1 MYFLYLNGIVINQK
15 TNPMKTKLFTL
26 LAFAVVLTSCVGP
39 EDDFSNTIPVQDN
52 KVLLLKVD
60 YMTNVFEGGKELI
73 FSDSTATFN
82 VEVEYQQPSDL
93 GGIQLYYKELDAKI
107 FDGSIVWNGT
117 GAISYPESFEP
128 ASSFEVTLTN
138 DYIFPTE
145 GFENVFNPTEE
156 TYDYQTIW
164 GAVQSLLKAREFV
177 LSNPDAKARIFLYTP
192 SVGVGNPEEWEWII
206 ILKN

>member
-1 MYFLYLNGIVINQK
+1 
-15 TNPMKTKLFTL
+15 MKTTIFTL
-26 LAFAVVLTSCVGP
+26 LIFVLSLTSCVGD
-39 EDDFSNTIPVQDN
+39 EDIPSIVLPQDN

-60 YMTNVFEGGKELI
+60 YTTNTFEGGKELS
-73 FSDSTATFN
+73 FNDTTATFN
-82 VEVEYQQPSDL
+82 VEVEYQEPGDF
-93 GGIQLYYKELDAKI
+93 GGIQLYYKELDTKI
-107 FDGSIVWNGT
+107 FDGSIVWDGT
-117 GAISYPESFEP
+117 GEINYPENFEP

-145 GFENVFNPTEE
+145 GFENVFNPTQE

-177 LSNPDAKARIFLYTP
+177 LSNPDAKAKIFLYTP
-192 SVGVGNPEEWEWII
+192 SVGFGNPEEWKWII